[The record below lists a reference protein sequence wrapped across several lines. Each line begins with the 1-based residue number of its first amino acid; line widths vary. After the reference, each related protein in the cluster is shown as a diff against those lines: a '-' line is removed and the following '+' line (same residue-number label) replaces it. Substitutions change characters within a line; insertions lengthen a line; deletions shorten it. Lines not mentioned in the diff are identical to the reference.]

1 MSASQTTRLPAPAQQ
16 AGSAAPIASRSPKL
30 PAGIRICHLSPV
42 EGRRD
47 PRAYTRESLPILA
60 HGIRPV
66 IIGGEQS
73 GGPGEIECLTV
84 RKVKSRFLRI
94 LTASRTIWKAVR
106 QKAEVYH
113 VHSPENIPA
122 ALALRFVFGQKVI
135 YDSREDFPA
144 MMLTK
149 EYLSPFMRQAAK
161 KMTLVAERIAARAL
175 DGFVTADSG
184 TLRYYARVGRS
195 KKLVFYNFPNLE
207 FFPDNQEAQT
217 KRFDLVYRGG
227 LSERAGTM
235 VLLNAVALLKRRG
248 AKVSLLVFGY
258 TDSERVTRS
267 IRQLIADLKIEDI
280 VTMGGVIP
288 HADMARTLSQA
299 RIAVCPLLNI
309 PKFMNNIPVKVFECW
324 ACGLPVIA
332 TDLPPIR
339 PFYPRNQL
347 GLLVPPDDPETLARV
362 IQEVLS
368 QPKLIE
374 DYGRQAKELV
384 TRRYNNVSE
393 VRKLVRFYREVLA
406 GLTRTNGCRDGCQ
419 GEGDST

>member
-1 MSASQTTRLPAPAQQ
+1 MSASQTTTLPAPAP
-16 AGSAAPIASRSPKL
+16 AESAAPVASQRPKSPD
-30 PAGIRICHLSPV
+30 GIRICHLSPM

-47 PRAYTRESLPILA
+47 PRAYTRESLPIVV

-66 IIGGEQS
+66 IIGGDQS

-84 RKVKSRFLRI
+84 KKVKSRFWRI
-94 LTASRTIWKAVR
+94 LTASRMIWKAVR

-113 VHSPENIPA
+113 VHNPENIPA
-122 ALALRFVFGQKVI
+122 ALALRYLFGHRVI
-135 YDSREDFPA
+135 YDSREDFPS

-149 EYLSPFMRQAAK
+149 EYLSPFMRLAAK
-161 KMTLVAERIAARAL
+161 RFTLAAEKLAARAL
-175 DGFVTADSG
+175 DGFITADSG

-207 FFPDNQEAQT
+207 FFADAPEAQT
-217 KRFDLVYRGG
+217 KRFDVVYRGG

-235 VLLNAVALLKRRG
+235 VLLNAVALLKKRG
-248 AKVSLLVFGY
+248 ANVSLLVFGY
-258 TDSERVTRS
+258 SDSERVTRS
-267 IRQLIADLKIEDI
+267 IRQRIADLEIEDI

-288 HADMARTLSQA
+288 HADMQRTLSQA
-299 RIAVCPLLNI
+299 HVAVCPLLNI
-309 PKFMNNIPVKVFECW
+309 PKFMNNIPVKVFESW

-347 GLLVPPDDPETLARV
+347 GLLVPPNDPEALARV

-368 QPKLIE
+368 QPELIE
-374 DYGRQAKELV
+374 KYGREAKKLV
-384 TRRYNNVSE
+384 TRRYNNQSE
-393 VRKLVRFYREVLA
+393 VRKLARFYRKVMA
-406 GLTRTNGCRDGCQ
+406 
-419 GEGDST
+419 